1 MLSANAPSALIGPIC
16 CQQYPPLPYMT
27 LRLKA
32 PDGQCD
38 DSGVVIDDGGNAI
51 DRAEVTD
58 RVEIMTIFSAAQP

>member
-1 MLSANAPSALIGPIC
+1 MLSANAPSTLIGPIC

-38 DSGVVIDDGGNAI
+38 DSGMVIDGGGNVIGGDKVI
-51 DRAEVTD
+51 DS
-58 RVEIMTIFSAAQP
+58 VEIMTIFSAAQP